1 LDTALVPPDVA
12 RVGIKAHNNYSHVT
26 VATLRRQ
33 HPLDLTLPGAYE
45 RDRGGAEAVLV
56 PEFEPDPEDLI
67 GFLMASCW
75 YDDECPASVEGDEK

>member
-1 LDTALVPPDVA
+1 MSRGLASRPTTTIPTSLWLRSEGSILWTSPYLALMSA
-12 RVGIKAHNNYSHVT
+12 IA
-26 VATLRRQ
+26 
-33 HPLDLTLPGAYE
+33 
-45 RDRGGAEAVLV
+45 GGAEAVLV